1 MSRILVLLVLA
12 IALGYGALS
21 FYYGSPEPCRMLAQ
35 ERAYQ
40 AADAMGVDRSEVD
53 SEGLIG
59 QVGRMS
65 TSNMTTGEC
74 VDELW
79 RAWFD

>member
-1 MSRILVLLVLA
+1 MSRIIVLIVL
-12 IALGYGALS
+12 ILALGYGGLS
-21 FYYGSPEPCRMLAQ
+21 VYYGSPEPCRMLAQ

-53 SEGLIG
+53 SDGLIG

-65 TSNMTTGEC
+65 TSNMTTRAC

>member
-1 MSRILVLLVLA
+1 MSRIFVLLILVL
-12 IALGYGALS
+12 ALGYGGLS
-21 FYYGSPEPCRMLAQ
+21 IYYGSPEPCRMLAQ
-35 ERAYQ
+35 ERTYQ
-40 AADAMGVDRSEVD
+40 AADAMGVDRSEVSSND
-53 SEGLIG
+53 LIG

-65 TSNMTTGEC
+65 TSNMTTGAC